1 VVQSPSQ
8 WHFVASLGSS
18 FASFGVITL
27 NKKSFLV
34 LVYLPIL
41 LTNIQNHIAF
51 SRNTNSGEIRV
62 NVKEDDSL
70 LKRKDFPV
78 EESDTEKMLWA
89 CNNNIDSNGQI
100 ILLENASP
108 ECTQLFNGTEKALNN
123 SY

>member
-1 VVQSPSQ
+1 M
-8 WHFVASLGSS
+8 
-18 FASFGVITL
+18 

-108 ECTQLFNGTEKALNN
+108 ECTQLFNWTEKALNN